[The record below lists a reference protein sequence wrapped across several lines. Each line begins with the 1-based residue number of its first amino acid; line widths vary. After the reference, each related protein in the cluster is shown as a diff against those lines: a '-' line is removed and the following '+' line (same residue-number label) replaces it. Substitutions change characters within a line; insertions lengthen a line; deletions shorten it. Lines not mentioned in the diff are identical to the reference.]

1 MVHFSIVIVTYGR
14 TRELSEL
21 LKSIINQTSIDELEE
36 VVVVDNHPKGIGQE
50 VVRQNLNNLNITYVK
65 NDVNSLTSGRLK
77 GSKFLTSEI
86 LLFLDDDVTLDTNYF
101 KEMIDFYM
109 SYPNANGMQGMFNVG
124 NYSKIKNGFNKL
136 FWLFN
141 YTSDEYKVYPSIQ
154 ASYSGTAN
162 KIIECEWFSGT
173 NFSYKS
179 KIIKEIDF
187 DLNLFK
193 YCEGED
199 IDYSYRVYKKF
210 GKLYMNPACKVIH
223 HASFISREIGKE
235 FIIMQE
241 VYGVYLLKKLFPKCA
256 SCTLKYIASRFGK
269 LLILC
274 IEIARF
280 RPYSLKNIVN
290 YLSAIKR
297 SIFDGDINKF
307 NQEIK

>member
-1 MVHFSIVIVTYGR
+1 
-14 TRELSEL
+14 
-21 LKSIINQTSIDELEE
+21 
-36 VVVVDNHPKGIGQE
+36 
-50 VVRQNLNNLNITYVK
+50 
-65 NDVNSLTSGRLK
+65 
-77 GSKFLTSEI
+77 
-86 LLFLDDDVTLDTNYF
+86 
-101 KEMIDFYM
+101 
-109 SYPNANGMQGMFNVG
+109 
-124 NYSKIKNGFNKL
+124 
-136 FWLFN
+136 
-141 YTSDEYKVYPSIQ
+141 
-154 ASYSGTAN
+154 
-162 KIIECEWFSGT
+162 
-173 NFSYKS
+173 
-179 KIIKEIDF
+179 
-187 DLNLFK
+187 
-193 YCEGED
+193 
-199 IDYSYRVYKKF
+199 
-210 GKLYMNPACKVIH
+210 MNPACKVIH